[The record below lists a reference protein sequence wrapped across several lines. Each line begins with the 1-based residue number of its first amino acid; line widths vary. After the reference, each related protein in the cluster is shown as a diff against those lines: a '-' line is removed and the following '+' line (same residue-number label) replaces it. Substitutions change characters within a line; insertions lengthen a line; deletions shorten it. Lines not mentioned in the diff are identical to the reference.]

1 MSVIILQT
9 SSQHVQTDNECT
21 RYVKLLTSWLVSS
34 QVILSLAV
42 AAVSAGYLGGPAVA
56 TYGAA
61 PLAYAAPAYASYAA
75 PVHAVAPVATS
86 YANTYKAPPA
96 RLAYAAAPAYAS
108 YAAPAVVKAVS
119 PLAYAAPAYASYAA
133 PAYIH

>member
-1 MSVIILQT
+1 M
-9 SSQHVQTDNECT
+9 
-21 RYVKLLTSWLVSS
+21 YKL
-34 QVILSLAV
+34 VILSLAV

-61 PLAYAAPAYASYAA
+61 PLAYAAPAYASYAT

-119 PLAYAAPAYASYAA
+119 PLAYAAPDVCLLRRPRLHSLSK
-133 PAYIH
+133 